1 MKNATVLD
9 DDQVERD
16 RESRADEQRQNKI
29 PDSEE

>member
-29 PDSEE
+29 LDSEE